1 MTGGKWLLSAEDIEY
16 MEFGASLLGCGG
28 GGDPN
33 TGRLVALQQL
43 AQGKS
48 ITIYRQ
54 SFQVFYTELCEHNI
68 GHFDAKS
75 YVASK

>member
-1 MTGGKWLLSAEDIEY
+1 MTGGKWLLSAEDIEC
-16 MEFGASLLGCGG
+16 MELGASLLGCGG

-33 TGRLVALQQL
+33 MGHLVALQQL

-48 ITIYRQ
+48 ITIVNPFR
-54 SFQVFYTELCEHNI
+54 SFTQYYVNI
-68 GHFDAKS
+68 ILVILS